1 MPNFIDLKISAISGY
16 TGLTSQEAQQR
27 AKQYGLNVRPAK
39 KRKSGLRRFVDI
51 FTEPMMFLILVTGVL
66 YFIFHDWIEAVI
78 ILISI
83 IPIGLIEFVQ
93 EGRTDKA
100 IEVLDKFMV
109 QYALIYRDGK
119 LQKLETTCNFGYI
132 EFGTDHT
139 HISSQGCSGN

>member
-27 AKQYGLNVRPAK
+27 AKQYGLNLRPVK

-51 FTEPMMFLILVTGVL
+51 FTEPMMFLILATGVL
-66 YFIFHDWIEAVI
+66 YFFIHDWVEALI
-78 ILISI
+78 ILLSI

-100 IEVLDKFMV
+100 IEMLDKIMV

-119 LQKLETTCNFGYI
+119 LQKLETKYLVPGDLVYL
-132 EFGTDHT
+132 
-139 HISSQGCSGN
+139 